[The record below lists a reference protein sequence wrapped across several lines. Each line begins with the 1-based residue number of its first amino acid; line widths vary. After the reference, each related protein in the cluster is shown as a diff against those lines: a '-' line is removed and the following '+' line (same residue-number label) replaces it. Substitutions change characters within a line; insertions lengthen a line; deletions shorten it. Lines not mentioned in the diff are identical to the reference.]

1 MRIVPN
7 LWFDTEALAAAEFWC
22 SVVPGARITRI
33 TRYGEGA
40 RRPAGEVLTV
50 TVDLAGTE
58 VTTINGGPEFT
69 LDEAFSL
76 CVECDGQAEIDRVW
90 AALTDGGREGV
101 CGWCTDRFGVSW
113 QVVPA
118 GFTERLASA
127 TPAQSGAVQRVI
139 ETMTRLDVA
148 ALEAAFASATG

>member
-22 SVVPGARITRI
+22 SVFPDARITRV

-40 RRPAGEVLTV
+40 RRPVGEVLTV
-50 TVDLAGTE
+50 TFELAGTE
-58 VTTINGGPEFT
+58 ITTINGGPELS

-90 AALTDGGREGV
+90 AALTEGGSEGV

-113 QVVPA
+113 QIVPA
-118 GFTERLASA
+118 GFTERLAEA
-127 TPAQSGAVQRVI
+127 TPEQSGAVQRVI
-139 ETMTRLDVA
+139 GTMTRLDVA
-148 ALEAAFASATG
+148 ALEAAFVAS

>member
-22 SVVPGARITRI
+22 SVVPGSRILRV

-50 TVDLAGTE
+50 EFELAGTP
-58 VTTINGGPEFT
+58 VTTINGGPELT
-69 LDEAFSL
+69 LDEAVSL
-76 CVECDGQAEIDRVW
+76 CVECDDQAEIDRVW
-90 AALTDGGREGV
+90 AALTDGGSEGV
-101 CGWCTDRFGVSW
+101 CGWCTDRFGMSW

-118 GFTERLASA
+118 GFTARLAAA

-139 ETMTRLDVA
+139 GTMTRLDVE
-148 ALEAAFASATG
+148 ALEAAFASA